1 MSWPCVREIRI
12 DPVTGAHVPYVEI
25 NGVLRPAAWA
35 AMPGSQ
41 CAALASNALVLLY
54 YGAKG
59 CGKTEM
65 ALVDWAQFCNSG
77 LGGAHRGLWVRR
89 THPELADVIAL
100 SKTLIPKIVPGAIFI
115 KQPIPKWEC
124 PNGEELMFSHILDES
139 DVDRFQGFSLN
150 WICMDEIVTWPNLG
164 AFTFLLS
171 LLRPTYPQATS
182 HLRALTNPFGA
193 ASEDLRDYFK
203 TPLPDGVDVGPIFRD
218 EENPLITKQVI
229 RGHISENLLLPVDYL
244 QKVLAAYADDP
255 AKQKAYAFGEW
266 LEPSGSM
273 YGHLLA
279 QLKPV
284 SAFDVPSPQ
293 NIRIG
298 FDPGWGAPYSFLFF
312 WIAAGEDIKARDGS
326 TVRTR
331 KGDVHVV
338 GEIYGGS
345 AKGNKGWEE
354 PTAATIVRLKAFV
367 EGHRWP
373 LSLLRGSGNIAD
385 TSLWAEDGRPSVQSE
400 YERARIQ
407 FEQADKTGGSR
418 VRGVTRIRELL
429 HAAIPNEHGERLLPG
444 LFISEDCPNLWRH
457 LLALRRDPKNPEDV
471 QNEPSTVDHDH
482 DALKMFLT
490 REEPQ
495 NVFIGSL
502 HTYNAS
508 RRLEP
513 VR

>member
-171 LLRPTYPQATS
+171 LLRPTS
-182 HLRALTNPFGA
+182 S
-193 ASEDLRDYFK
+193 ASD
-203 TPLPDGVDVGPIFRD
+203 
-218 EENPLITKQVI
+218 
-229 RGHISENLLLPVDYL
+229 
-244 QKVLAAYADDP
+244 
-255 AKQKAYAFGEW
+255 
-266 LEPSGSM
+266 
-273 YGHLLA
+273 
-279 QLKPV
+279 
-284 SAFDVPSPQ
+284 SAS
-293 NIRIG
+293 
-298 FDPGWGAPYSFLFF
+298 
-312 WIAAGEDIKARDGS
+312 ARTD
-326 TVRTR
+326 
-331 KGDVHVV
+331 
-338 GEIYGGS
+338 
-345 AKGNKGWEE
+345 
-354 PTAATIVRLKAFV
+354 
-367 EGHRWP
+367 
-373 LSLLRGSGNIAD
+373 
-385 TSLWAEDGRPSVQSE
+385 
-400 YERARIQ
+400 
-407 FEQADKTGGSR
+407 
-418 VRGVTRIRELL
+418 
-429 HAAIPNEHGERLLPG
+429 
-444 LFISEDCPNLWRH
+444 
-457 LLALRRDPKNPEDV
+457 
-471 QNEPSTVDHDH
+471 
-482 DALKMFLT
+482 
-490 REEPQ
+490 
-495 NVFIGSL
+495 
-502 HTYNAS
+502 
-508 RRLEP
+508 
-513 VR
+513 